1 MNLRINICASTGAL
15 PASIVHT
22 NNVYAHSCNADTI
35 HPLNHFSGTVQS
47 NYSCAHCRN
56 AHPMHPQH
64 QFARRKGVV
73 TIMVIWAIAIA
84 SIIVAATQILSFR
97 EATIGR
103 ECLSRVQAR
112 WAARAGVETM
122 IAIMEWHNANPD
134 PDDALALTRDLEGNA
149 YGEVATGTWDIRHFI
164 DGQEWA
170 GPMDENSKL
179 NINVATR
186 MQMLELPNITQDVVD
201 SISDWRDSD
210 DEPQQLGAESDY
222 YRNRGLGYEPRNAN
236 FRSIAELELVA
247 GAWPHYMRSE
257 DWNLNGRLDP
267 NEDDGKRTM
276 PDDNANGKL
285 DGGWSQY
292 LTASTR
298 PITKSASGQPRLDLR
313 KATSEEI
320 MTRTGVD
327 STQAAAIVTYAKVG
341 NARMANIL
349 SVPLSQL
356 AGSRNPG
363 ATGGAAANRTGR
375 SSAGQP
381 RGAATPAASTV
392 KNLDNK
398 QLGLV
403 LNECT
408 LENTSTSLA
417 NAGKVNLNTASRAL
431 LRDILQLD
439 TRFADS
445 ILSRRISKQSGLLSL
460 ADIVDLPGATQ
471 EQLQILGQVADV
483 TSSVYMISSR
493 GRATTSGAEAE
504 IVAVVDRSESPVR
517 ILEYREP

>member
-1 MNLRINICASTGAL
+1 MIAPPKRNEIVKHADARNTHANIFDAQKIHAPQLCAR
-15 PASIVHT
+15 H
-22 NNVYAHSCNADTI
+22 
-35 HPLNHFSGTVQS
+35 
-47 NYSCAHCRN
+47 
-56 AHPMHPQH
+56 
-64 QFARRKGVV
+64 KGVV

-84 SIIVAATQILSFR
+84 SIVVAATQILAFR
-97 EATIGR
+97 EATLGR
-103 ECLSRVQAR
+103 ECISRVQAR

-122 IAIMEWHNANPD
+122 ISIMEWHNANPD
-134 PDDALALTRDLEGNA
+134 PDDALALTRDLESNA
-149 YGEVATGTWDIRHFI
+149 FGEVETGTWDIRHFI

-186 MQMLELPNITQDVVD
+186 MQLLELPNITQDVVD
-201 SISDWRDSD
+201 SIYDWRDAD
-210 DEPQQLGAESDY
+210 NEPQQLGAEADF
-222 YRNRGLGYEPRNAN
+222 YRNRGLGYEPRNGN

-247 GAWPHYMRSE
+247 GAWPQYLRGE

-285 DGGWSQY
+285 EAGWSQY

-298 PITKSASGQPRLDLR
+298 PVTKSASGQPRLDLR
-313 KATSEEI
+313 KANSEEL
-320 MTRTGVD
+320 MTRTGMD
-327 STQAAAIVTYAKVG
+327 ATQAAAILTYAKVG
-341 NARMANIL
+341 NARMAQIL

-356 AGSRNPG
+356 TGSRTAG
-363 ATGGAAANRTGR
+363 ATGAGAAGANRTGR

-381 RGAATPAASTV
+381 RGATAPAATTV

-398 QLGLV
+398 QLTLV
-403 LNECT
+403 LNECSLDDT
-408 LENTSTSLA
+408 RTSQA

-439 TRFADS
+439 TRYADS

-471 EQLQILGQVADV
+471 EQLLILGQVADV

-493 GRATTSGAEAE
+493 GRAITSGAEAE
-504 IVAVVDRSESPVR
+504 IVVMVDRSESPVR

>member
-1 MNLRINICASTGAL
+1 MIAPPKRNKIVRHADARNTHANIFNAQKIHAPQL
-15 PASIVHT
+15 
-22 NNVYAHSCNADTI
+22 YARH
-35 HPLNHFSGTVQS
+35 
-47 NYSCAHCRN
+47 
-56 AHPMHPQH
+56 
-64 QFARRKGVV
+64 KGVV

-84 SIIVAATQILSFR
+84 SIVVAATQILAFR
-97 EATIGR
+97 EATLGR
-103 ECLSRVQAR
+103 ECISRVQAR

-122 IAIMEWHNANPD
+122 ISIMEWHNANPD
-134 PDDALALTRDLEGNA
+134 PDDALALTRDLESNA
-149 YGEVATGTWDIRHFI
+149 FGEVETGTWDIRHFI

-186 MQMLELPNITQDVVD
+186 MQLLELPNITQDVVD
-201 SISDWRDSD
+201 SIYDWRDAD
-210 DEPQQLGAESDY
+210 NEPQQLGAEADF
-222 YRNRGLGYEPRNAN
+222 YRNRGLGYEPRNGN

-247 GAWPHYMRSE
+247 GAWPQYLRGE

-285 DGGWSQY
+285 EAGWSQY

-298 PITKSASGQPRLDLR
+298 PVTKSASGQPRLDLR
-313 KATSEEI
+313 KANSEEL
-320 MTRTGVD
+320 MTRTGMD
-327 STQAAAIVTYAKVG
+327 ATQAAAILTYAKVG
-341 NARMANIL
+341 NARMAQIL

-356 AGSRNPG
+356 TGSRTAG
-363 ATGGAAANRTGR
+363 ATGAGAAGANRTGR

-381 RGAATPAASTV
+381 RGATAPAATTV

-398 QLGLV
+398 QLTLV
-403 LNECT
+403 LNECSLDDT
-408 LENTSTSLA
+408 RTSQA

-439 TRFADS
+439 TRYADS

-471 EQLQILGQVADV
+471 EQLLILGQVADV

-504 IVAVVDRSESPVR
+504 IVVMVDRSESPVR

>member
-1 MNLRINICASTGAL
+1 MIAPPKRNEIVKHADARNTHANIF
-15 PASIVHT
+15 
-22 NNVYAHSCNADTI
+22 NAQKI
-35 HPLNHFSGTVQS
+35 H
-47 NYSCAHCRN
+47 A
-56 AHPMHPQH
+56 PQLCVRH
-64 QFARRKGVV
+64 KGVV

-84 SIIVAATQILSFR
+84 SIVVAATQILAFR
-97 EATIGR
+97 EATLGR
-103 ECLSRVQAR
+103 ECISRVQAR

-122 IAIMEWHNANPD
+122 ISIMEWHNANPD
-134 PDDALALTRDLEGNA
+134 PDDALALTRDLESNA
-149 YGEVATGTWDIRHFI
+149 FGEVETGTWDIRHFI

-186 MQMLELPNITQDVVD
+186 MQLLELPNITQDVVD
-201 SISDWRDSD
+201 SIYDWRDAD
-210 DEPQQLGAESDY
+210 NEPQQLGAEADF
-222 YRNRGLGYEPRNAN
+222 YRNRGLGYEPRNGN

-247 GAWPHYMRSE
+247 GAWPQYLRGE

-285 DGGWSQY
+285 EAGWSQY

-298 PITKSASGQPRLDLR
+298 PVTKSASGQPRLDLR
-313 KATSEEI
+313 KANSEEL
-320 MTRTGVD
+320 MTRTGMD
-327 STQAAAIVTYAKVG
+327 ATQAAAILTYAKVG
-341 NARMANIL
+341 NARMAQIL

-356 AGSRNPG
+356 TGSRTAG
-363 ATGGAAANRTGR
+363 ATGAGAAGANRTGR

-381 RGAATPAASTV
+381 RGATAPAATTV

-398 QLGLV
+398 QLTLV
-403 LNECT
+403 LNECSLDDT
-408 LENTSTSLA
+408 RTSQA

-439 TRFADS
+439 TRYADS

-471 EQLQILGQVADV
+471 EQLLILGQVADV

-493 GRATTSGAEAE
+493 GRAITSGAEAE
-504 IVAVVDRSESPVR
+504 IVVMVDRSESPVR

>member
-1 MNLRINICASTGAL
+1 MIAPPKRNEIVKHADARNTHANIFDAQKIHAPQLCAR
-15 PASIVHT
+15 H
-22 NNVYAHSCNADTI
+22 
-35 HPLNHFSGTVQS
+35 
-47 NYSCAHCRN
+47 
-56 AHPMHPQH
+56 
-64 QFARRKGVV
+64 KGVV

-84 SIIVAATQILSFR
+84 SIVVAATQILAFR
-97 EATIGR
+97 EATLGR
-103 ECLSRVQAR
+103 ECISRVQAR

-122 IAIMEWHNANPD
+122 ISIMEWHNANPD
-134 PDDALALTRDLEGNA
+134 PDDALALTRDLESNA
-149 YGEVATGTWDIRHFI
+149 FGEVETGTWDIRHFI

-186 MQMLELPNITQDVVD
+186 MQLLELPNITQDVVD
-201 SISDWRDSD
+201 SIYDWRDAD
-210 DEPQQLGAESDY
+210 NEPQQLGAEADF
-222 YRNRGLGYEPRNAN
+222 YRNRGLGYEPRNGN

-247 GAWPHYMRSE
+247 GAWPQYLRGE

-285 DGGWSQY
+285 EAGWSQY

-298 PITKSASGQPRLDLR
+298 PVTKSASGQPRLDLR
-313 KATSEEI
+313 KANSEEL
-320 MTRTGVD
+320 MTRTGMD
-327 STQAAAIVTYAKVG
+327 ATQAAAILTYAKVG
-341 NARMANIL
+341 NARMAQIL

-356 AGSRNPG
+356 TGSRTAG
-363 ATGGAAANRTGR
+363 ATGAGAAGANRTGR

-381 RGAATPAASTV
+381 RGATAPAATTV

-398 QLGLV
+398 QLTLV
-403 LNECT
+403 LNECSLDDT
-408 LENTSTSLA
+408 RTSQA

-439 TRFADS
+439 TRYADS

-471 EQLQILGQVADV
+471 EQLLILGQVADV

-504 IVAVVDRSESPVR
+504 IVVMVDRSESPVR

>member
-1 MNLRINICASTGAL
+1 MIAPPKRNEIVKHADARNTHANIFNAQKIHAPLLCAR
-15 PASIVHT
+15 H
-22 NNVYAHSCNADTI
+22 
-35 HPLNHFSGTVQS
+35 
-47 NYSCAHCRN
+47 
-56 AHPMHPQH
+56 
-64 QFARRKGVV
+64 KGVV

-84 SIIVAATQILSFR
+84 SIVVAATQILAFR
-97 EATIGR
+97 EATLGR
-103 ECLSRVQAR
+103 ECISRVQAR

-134 PDDALALTRDLEGNA
+134 PDDALALTRDLESNA
-149 YGEVATGTWDIRHFI
+149 FGEVETGTWDIRHFI

-186 MQMLELPNITQDVVD
+186 MQLLELPNITQDVVD
-201 SISDWRDSD
+201 SIYDWRDAD
-210 DEPQQLGAESDY
+210 NEPQQLGAEADF
-222 YRNRGLGYEPRNAN
+222 YRNRGLGYEPRNGN

-247 GAWPHYMRSE
+247 GAWPQYLRGE

-285 DGGWSQY
+285 EAGWSQY

-298 PITKSASGQPRLDLR
+298 PVTKSASGQPRLDLR
-313 KATSEEI
+313 KANSEEL
-320 MTRTGVD
+320 MTRTGMD
-327 STQAAAIVTYAKVG
+327 ATQAAAILTYAKVG
-341 NARMANIL
+341 NARMAQIL

-356 AGSRNPG
+356 TGSRTAG
-363 ATGGAAANRTGR
+363 ATGAGAAGANRTGR

-381 RGAATPAASTV
+381 RGATAPAATTV

-398 QLGLV
+398 QLTLV
-403 LNECT
+403 LNECSLDDT
-408 LENTSTSLA
+408 RTSQA

-439 TRFADS
+439 TRYADS

-471 EQLQILGQVADV
+471 EQLLILGQVADV

-493 GRATTSGAEAE
+493 GRAITSGAEAE
-504 IVAVVDRSESPVR
+504 IVVMVDRSESPVR

>member
-1 MNLRINICASTGAL
+1 MRHADARNTHANIFNAQKIHAPQL
-15 PASIVHT
+15 
-22 NNVYAHSCNADTI
+22 YARH
-35 HPLNHFSGTVQS
+35 
-47 NYSCAHCRN
+47 
-56 AHPMHPQH
+56 
-64 QFARRKGVV
+64 KGVV

-84 SIIVAATQILSFR
+84 SIVVAATQILAFR
-97 EATIGR
+97 EATLGR
-103 ECLSRVQAR
+103 ECISRVQAR

-134 PDDALALTRDLEGNA
+134 PDDALALTRDLESNA
-149 YGEVATGTWDIRHFI
+149 FGEVETGTWDIRHFI

-186 MQMLELPNITQDVVD
+186 MQLLELPNITQDVVD
-201 SISDWRDSD
+201 SIYDWRDAD
-210 DEPQQLGAESDY
+210 NDPQQLGAEADF
-222 YRNRGLGYEPRNAN
+222 YRNRGLGYEPRNGN

-247 GAWPHYMRSE
+247 GAWPQYVRGE

-285 DGGWSQY
+285 EAGWSQY

-298 PITKSASGQPRLDLR
+298 PVTKSASGQPRLDLR
-313 KATSEEI
+313 KANSEEL
-320 MTRTGVD
+320 MTRTGLD
-327 STQAAAIVTYAKVG
+327 ATQASTILTYAKVG
-341 NARMANIL
+341 NARMAQIL

-356 AGSRNPG
+356 TGSRTPG
-363 ATGGAAANRTGR
+363 AAGANNSGANRTGR
-375 SSAGQP
+375 SSAG
-381 RGAATPAASTV
+381 RTGAAAAPAASTV

-398 QLGLV
+398 QLTLV
-403 LNECT
+403 LNECSLDDT
-408 LENTSTSLA
+408 RTSQA

-439 TRFADS
+439 TRYADS

-471 EQLQILGQVADV
+471 EQLLILGQVADV

-504 IVAVVDRSESPVR
+504 IVVMVDRSESPVR

>member
-1 MNLRINICASTGAL
+1 MIAPPKRNEIVKHADARNTHANIF
-15 PASIVHT
+15 
-22 NNVYAHSCNADTI
+22 NAQKI
-35 HPLNHFSGTVQS
+35 H
-47 NYSCAHCRN
+47 A
-56 AHPMHPQH
+56 PQLCVRH
-64 QFARRKGVV
+64 KGVV

-84 SIIVAATQILSFR
+84 SIVVAATQILAFR
-97 EATIGR
+97 EATLGR
-103 ECLSRVQAR
+103 ECISRVQAR

-134 PDDALALTRDLEGNA
+134 PDDALALTRDLESNA
-149 YGEVATGTWDIRHFI
+149 FGEVETGTWDIRHFI

-186 MQMLELPNITQDVVD
+186 MQLLELPNITQDVVD
-201 SISDWRDSD
+201 SIYDWRDAD
-210 DEPQQLGAESDY
+210 NEPQQLGAEADF
-222 YRNRGLGYEPRNAN
+222 YRNRGLGYEPRNGN

-247 GAWPHYMRSE
+247 GAWPQYLRGE

-285 DGGWSQY
+285 EAGWSQY

-298 PITKSASGQPRLDLR
+298 PVTKSASGQPRLDLR
-313 KATSEEI
+313 KANSEEL
-320 MTRTGVD
+320 MTRTGMD
-327 STQAAAIVTYAKVG
+327 ATQAAAILTYAKVG
-341 NARMANIL
+341 NARMAQIL

-356 AGSRNPG
+356 TGSRT
-363 ATGGAAANRTGR
+363 AGAAGAGAAGANRTGR
-375 SSAGQP
+375 SSAGQS
-381 RGAATPAASTV
+381 RGATAPAATTV

-398 QLGLV
+398 QLTLV
-403 LNECT
+403 LNECSLDDT
-408 LENTSTSLA
+408 RTSQA

-439 TRFADS
+439 TRYADS

-471 EQLQILGQVADV
+471 EQLLILGQVADV

-504 IVAVVDRSESPVR
+504 IVVMVDRSESPVR

>member
-1 MNLRINICASTGAL
+1 MIAPPQRNKIVRHDDARNTHANIF
-15 PASIVHT
+15 
-22 NNVYAHSCNADTI
+22 NAQKI
-35 HPLNHFSGTVQS
+35 H
-47 NYSCAHCRN
+47 A
-56 AHPMHPQH
+56 PQLCVRH
-64 QFARRKGVV
+64 KGVV

-84 SIIVAATQILSFR
+84 SIVVAATQILAFR
-97 EATIGR
+97 EATLGR
-103 ECLSRVQAR
+103 ECISRVQAR

-134 PDDALALTRDLEGNA
+134 PDDALALTRDLESNA
-149 YGEVATGTWDIRHFI
+149 FGEVETGTWDIRHFI

-186 MQMLELPNITQDVVD
+186 MQLLELPNITQDVVD
-201 SISDWRDSD
+201 SIYDWRDAD
-210 DEPQQLGAESDY
+210 NEPQQLGAEADF
-222 YRNRGLGYEPRNAN
+222 YRNRGLGYEPRNGN

-247 GAWPHYMRSE
+247 GAWPQYLRGE

-285 DGGWSQY
+285 EAGWSQY

-298 PITKSASGQPRLDLR
+298 PVTKSASGQPRLDLR
-313 KATSEEI
+313 KANSEEL
-320 MTRTGVD
+320 MTRTGMD
-327 STQAAAIVTYAKVG
+327 ATQAAAILTYAKVG
-341 NARMANIL
+341 NARMAQIL

-356 AGSRNPG
+356 TGSRTAG
-363 ATGGAAANRTGR
+363 ATGAGAAGANRTGR

-381 RGAATPAASTV
+381 RGATAPAATTV

-398 QLGLV
+398 QLTLV
-403 LNECT
+403 LNECSLDDT
-408 LENTSTSLA
+408 RTSQA

-439 TRFADS
+439 TRYADS

-471 EQLQILGQVADV
+471 EQLLILGQVADV

-493 GRATTSGAEAE
+493 GRAITSGAEAE
-504 IVAVVDRSESPVR
+504 IVVMVDRSESPVR